1 VLRTPATYDREKLQL
16 IRDMCAKGATDNEFL
31 VMMELANRYQLDP
44 FARQIW
50 LVKYG
55 DSPAQIFCG
64 RDGYLAIAHRS
75 GVFDGMDAGA
85 DKDAEGQLYG
95 WCKVWRKDM
104 SHPFEVRVYASE
116 YSTGKNLWKDKPRTM
131 IQKVA
136 EAQCLRRAFSISG
149 LYSPE
154 EFDTGDRPEPRY
166 VSEVPPATPTACE
179 VCGDPGAG
187 GDPGED
193 QAAHRPGAL
202 HRAFQRVVERAEGG
216 DRMTSFK
223 SVSWSAL
230 VNVGNNES
238 LALTVSGE
246 AANPDE
252 ARDIF
257 AFAIG
262 QLIGVANSA
271 DEVTAP
277 LIRAYV
283 SRLVQTEEARPVEQD
298 APAPVPKKEPWA
310 PKITKASYDAR
321 QANAAAKQD
330 TVPATP
336 PSAEEQA
343 AAAVAQCIKPPAT
356 APEPAPSAPPTS
368 EGLAPAA
375 TVTAPPEG
383 FSLCAE
389 CGEAVP
395 ANQAKLSQLFQGKTL
410 CKSCMDVK

>member
-1 VLRTPATYDREKLQL
+1 
-16 IRDMCAKGATDNEFL
+16 
-31 VMMELANRYQLDP
+31 
-44 FARQIW
+44 
-50 LVKYG
+50 
-55 DSPAQIFCG
+55 
-64 RDGYLAIAHRS
+64 
-75 GVFDGMDAGA
+75 
-85 DKDAEGQLYG
+85 
-95 WCKVWRKDM
+95 
-104 SHPFEVRVYASE
+104 
-116 YSTGKNLWKDKPRTM
+116 
-131 IQKVA
+131 
-136 EAQCLRRAFSISG
+136 
-149 LYSPE
+149 
-154 EFDTGDRPEPRY
+154 
-166 VSEVPPATPTACE
+166 
-179 VCGDPGAG
+179 
-187 GDPGED
+187 
-193 QAAHRPGAL
+193 
-202 HRAFQRVVERAEGG
+202 
-216 DRMTSFK
+216 MTSFK

-343 AAAVAQCIKPPAT
+343 AAAVAQCIKPPTA

-395 ANQAKLSQLFQGKTL
+395 ANQAKLSQLFMNKTL
-410 CKSCMDVK
+410 CKSCMDKSQGAS